1 MMRKILCFRM
11 AIIFLATLL
20 IFSSV
25 FFALQREEFVEPWEK
40 RLNRNQPPVKIM
52 DAIGLK
58 EGMVIGDIGAGR
70 GRFTV
75 WFADRVGP
83 NGKVYAND
91 IVENYLHSIEQRCR
105 RLGFTNVITC
115 LGTVVEPHI
124 PEEVLDIAFMIN
136 VYHHL
141 EKPVEL
147 LKNLI
152 PALKKDGI
160 LVIVERTPEKSRW
173 ASEATPKDKLI
184 KQADQ
189 AGYTLEKIE
198 TFLAEDYIYF
208 FKNRNATS
216 SENIDKD
223 FFYEE
228 WRKFGCLV
236 NH

>member
-1 MMRKILCFRM
+1 MMRKILCCKI
-11 AIIFLATLL
+11 AIIFLVLPL
-20 IFSSV
+20 IFSTV
-25 FFALQREEFVEPWEK
+25 FFALQKEEFVEPWEK

-83 NGKVYAND
+83 KGKVYAND
-91 IVENYLHSIEQRCR
+91 IVENYLHSIEQRSK

-115 LGTVVEPHI
+115 LGTVVEPNI
-124 PEEVLDIAFMIN
+124 PEEVLDVAFMIN

-152 PALKKDGI
+152 PALKKDGV
-160 LVIVERTPEKSRW
+160 LVIVERIPEKSRW
-173 ASEATPKDKLI
+173 ASEATPKDRLI
-184 KQADQ
+184 SQADQ
-189 AGYTLEKIE
+189 AGYELERIE
-198 TFLAEDYIYF
+198 SFLPEDNIYF
-208 FKNRNATS
+208 FKTK
-216 SENIDKD
+216 EKITK
-223 FFYEE
+223 
-228 WRKFGCLV
+228 
-236 NH
+236 